1 MLLSFKYGF
10 LFSHKLYCTIHY
22 FSITLKPML
31 VGGLLDQT
39 SSTLT
44 QPDMDF
50 SMQWGLGENLADC
63 LYIRPTDRG
72 ESGQYTLQV
81 LLSCHLLF
89 SPCP

>member
-1 MLLSFKYGF
+1 
-10 LFSHKLYCTIHY
+10 
-22 FSITLKPML
+22 ML

-63 LYIRPTDRG
+63 LYIRPTERG

-81 LLSCHLLF
+81 ILSCHCQAQFKF
-89 SPCP
+89 STSSVQFELRLALSLIITTPTHPGK

>member
-1 MLLSFKYGF
+1 M
-10 LFSHKLYCTIHY
+10 
-22 FSITLKPML
+22 KPML

-50 SMQWGLGENLADC
+50 SMQWGLGENLAEC

-81 LLSCHLLF
+81 IAKLNSNFNFNYNLS
-89 SPCP
+89 

>member
-1 MLLSFKYGF
+1 
-10 LFSHKLYCTIHY
+10 
-22 FSITLKPML
+22 ML

-50 SMQWGLGENLADC
+50 SMQWGLGEDLADC

-72 ESGQYTLQV
+72 GVGNTHYRFHYIIFSLFLV
-81 LLSCHLLF
+81 LIMHILDH
-89 SPCP
+89 P

>member
-1 MLLSFKYGF
+1 M
-10 LFSHKLYCTIHY
+10 
-22 FSITLKPML
+22 KPML

-50 SMQWGLGENLADC
+50 SMQWGLGEDLADC

-81 LLSCHLLF
+81 PLYYLLSF
-89 SPCP
+89 PCPDYAYPRSSLNMLIVSNPCLTR

>member
-1 MLLSFKYGF
+1 M
-10 LFSHKLYCTIHY
+10 
-22 FSITLKPML
+22 KPML

>member
-1 MLLSFKYGF
+1 
-10 LFSHKLYCTIHY
+10 
-22 FSITLKPML
+22 ML

-50 SMQWGLGENLADC
+50 SMQWGLGEDLADC

-81 LLSCHLLF
+81 PLYYLLSF
-89 SPCP
+89 PCPDYAYPRLSLDMLIVSNPCLTR